1 MQASRK
7 VTVGVSGGVAAYRAV
22 ELVRALQKA
31 GFDPH
36 VAMTASAEQF
46 VTPLTF
52 AAISGH
58 SVITSLWTGGEVP
71 EGASSVEHIEEAQTT
86 SALVIAP
93 ATASILAKLAHG
105 LADDF
110 LTTMYLATPAPVIIA
125 PAMNVVMWQHPAVQ
139 ANVAILRARGNTLIA
154 PGAGHLACG
163 MQGSGRLADLD
174 QIVTALE
181 AALAAASRPRD
192 LEGETILITAGGT
205 REPIDGVRF
214 LGNRSSGRMG
224 YALAE
229 EALSR
234 GARVILVSAS
244 VSLAPPPAAELV
256 QIVSAAQM
264 RTAVL
269 EALPRAT
276 MVIKA
281 AAVAD
286 FRPVTVAQGKLAREG
301 RLVLELEP
309 TEDIV
314 AEVVAR
320 RAHGTLVVAFAA
332 EIPTDGN
339 ALPRARHKMRR
350 KGVDAI
356 VVNDVSGP
364 NIGFDSESNAGTLLV
379 RKVEGERAVELPHG
393 SKRNMASRIF
403 DELSRVRLEPATD
416 FTKQIVEA

>member
-256 QIVSAAQM
+256 QIVTTAQM

-301 RLVLELEP
+301 SRVLELEP

-350 KGVDAI
+350 KGVDAM
-356 VVNDVSGP
+356 VVNDVSAP